1 MNTARKDCVG
11 KWDEGDEE
19 DEWMEVEGMMYPEAS
34 LFSGGADKG
43 GWYTGSGC
51 GSTQV

>member
-1 MNTARKDCVG
+1 MNKARKDRVG
-11 KWDEGDEE
+11 KWDEGDE
-19 DEWMEVEGMMYPEAS
+19 WVEVEGMMYPEAN

-51 GSTQV
+51 GLTQV